1 VSDEAGNRLINNPLH
16 PKETTMKSPRINKI
30 LAAAMVAAF
39 PAALWA
45 QGEAQVAD
53 AKTPPA
59 VETKAPAP
67 ATDTAKITVEKK
79 QPSKFMSMAP
89 AIEIQNYRPTDIRGI
104 NVYEPPKEA
113 GAPYTGFKLAWG
125 AAFTQQFQGLDH
137 SNTAIPVI
145 KKDAA
150 GKDYNANQLVQIG
163 HGFNN
168 AMANLYLNAQ
178 LAKGVRVA
186 LTSYLSTRH
195 HNETWVKDGY
205 FLIDGSPIDN
215 ALLNN
220 IMNYLTLRIGHFEI
234 NYGDAHFRRS
244 DAGNS
249 LYNPL
254 VGNYLMD
261 AFTTEIGAEAY
272 VRKSGFLAMGGMT
285 AGEVRGTVRNP
296 AARAP
301 TYLAKLGFDKQLTPD
316 VRTRLMGS
324 LYTTKKSNSNTLYT
338 GDRAGS
344 RYFDVLENTQS
355 TESSTAWSGNIRPGF
370 SSKVTAMQLNPFI
383 KIKGLEFFGVA
394 EQAKGR
400 AATETKERTWNQY
413 AGELTF
419 RFLSDERAYVSGRYN
434 TAKGEMLGITNKVG
448 ANRFNV
454 GGGWFVT
461 PNVMTKLEYVNQ
473 KYNDWPSNN
482 IFNGGQ
488 FKGFVVEGVVAF

>member
-1 VSDEAGNRLINNPLH
+1 
-16 PKETTMKSPRINKI
+16 MKSPRINKI

-53 AKTPPA
+53 TKTPPA

-67 ATDTAKITVEKK
+67 ASDTAKITVEKK

-89 AIEIQNYRPTDIRGI
+89 TIEIQNYRPTDIRGI
-104 NVYEPPKEA
+104 NVYEPPKDA

-125 AAFTQQFQGLDH
+125 AAFTQQFQGIGH

-150 GKDYNANQLVQIG
+150 GKDYNANQLVTIG

-220 IMNYLTLRIGHFEI
+220 IMQYLTLRVGHFEI
-234 NYGDAHFRRS
+234 NYGDAHYRRS

-272 VRKSGFLAMGGMT
+272 VRKSGFMAMGGVT
-285 AGEVRGTVRNP
+285 AGEVRGTLRNP
-296 AARAP
+296 AGRAP

-324 LYTTKKSNSNTLYT
+324 
-338 GDRAGS
+338 
-344 RYFDVLENTQS
+344 
-355 TESSTAWSGNIRPGF
+355 
-370 SSKVTAMQLNPFI
+370 
-383 KIKGLEFFGVA
+383 
-394 EQAKGR
+394 
-400 AATETKERTWNQY
+400 
-413 AGELTF
+413 
-419 RFLSDERAYVSGRYN
+419 
-434 TAKGEMLGITNKVG
+434 
-448 ANRFNV
+448 
-454 GGGWFVT
+454 
-461 PNVMTKLEYVNQ
+461 
-473 KYNDWPSNN
+473 
-482 IFNGGQ
+482 
-488 FKGFVVEGVVAF
+488 

>member
-1 VSDEAGNRLINNPLH
+1 
-16 PKETTMKSPRINKI
+16 MKSPRINKI

>member
-1 VSDEAGNRLINNPLH
+1 
-16 PKETTMKSPRINKI
+16 MKSPRINKI

-473 KYNDWPSNN
+473 KYNDWPSNS

>member
-1 VSDEAGNRLINNPLH
+1 
-16 PKETTMKSPRINKI
+16 MKSPRINKI

-89 AIEIQNYRPTDIRGI
+89 TIEIQNYRPTDMRGL

-113 GAPYTGFKLAWG
+113 GVPYTGFKLAWG

-137 SNTAIPVI
+137 SNTAIAVI
-145 KKDAA
+145 KKDASN
-150 GKDYNANQLVQIG
+150 KDYNANQLVRIG

-205 FLIDGSPIDN
+205 FLIDASPIDN

-220 IMNYLTLRIGHFEI
+220 IMQYLTLRVGHFEI
-234 NYGDAHFRRS
+234 NYGDAHYRRS
-244 DAGNS
+244 DAGNA

-272 VRKSGFLAMGGMT
+272 LRTGPFMAMGGIT
-285 AGEVRGTVRNP
+285 AGEVRGTLRNP
-296 AARAP
+296 QNRAP
-301 TYLAKLGFDKQLTPD
+301 AYLVKLGFDKQVTPD
-316 VRTRLMGS
+316 FRARLTGS
-324 LYTTKKSNSNTLYT
+324 AYLKSKSNSNTLYT

-355 TESSTAWSGNIRPGF
+355 TESSTAWSGNMRPGF
-370 SSKVTAMQLNPFI
+370 SSKVDAYQLNPFI
-383 KIKGLEFFGVA
+383 KLQGLEFFGVI

-400 AATETKERTWNQY
+400 AATETADRTWNQY
-413 AGELTF
+413 AGELTY
-419 RFLSDERAYVSGRYN
+419 RFLADERVYVTGRYN
-434 TAKGEMLGITNKVG
+434 TAKGEMLGMTGKPG
-448 ANRFNV
+448 AERYNL

-461 PNVMTKLEYVNQ
+461 PNVLAKAEWVNQ
-473 KYNDWPSNN
+473 KYIDWPTNN
-482 IFNGGQ
+482 IYNGGK
-488 FKGFVVEGVVAF
+488 FKGFVIEGVVAF